1 MTPRQKGR
9 PDDDTRQFQKKEDGE
24 DSRKGGG
31 RQSDYYSKG
40 VDRPRR
46 VADKW
51 YQGEQK
57 KFEAGR
63 AGWISGTWLGMIPG
77 RPLDRSEHREQLVM
91 VGGDVSPGCLL
102 FPRQEICI
110 RKMHAPIELVVGIRL
125 AIFFAS
131 YR

>member
-1 MTPRQKGR
+1 MTSRQKGR
-9 PDDDTRQFQKKEDGE
+9 PDEDTRQFQKKEDGE
-24 DSRKGGG
+24 DSRKGDG

-63 AGWISGTWLGMIPG
+63 AG
-77 RPLDRSEHREQLVM
+77 
-91 VGGDVSPGCLL
+91 
-102 FPRQEICI
+102 
-110 RKMHAPIELVVGIRL
+110 
-125 AIFFAS
+125 
-131 YR
+131 